1 MSAVGAPLRPEES
14 HVSMKPAGN
23 QAVVIALRDAAAFE
37 AWLDDAHVD
46 LRAGVAAA
54 RREGIGR
61 PVADRRRGGRPVLRL
76 DLRPAQGLRRS
87 VAISSE
93 PDAAQA

>member
-14 HVSMKPAGN
+14 HVSMKPAVN

-54 RREGIGR
+54 RREAIGC
-61 PVADRRRGGRPVLRL
+61 PAADRRGGRPVLRL
-76 DLRPAQGLRRS
+76 DPGQRKGYDVP